1 MSNNK
6 LTKREQEIMKSMK
19 LDFHTTKTISEIGRI
34 SGTHKYDVW
43 IGKQISKNPELI
55 NNLNDF
61 QFIIDWALKA
71 RPDIFSMSFEKAFE
85 NSDEWHKNLKPKN
98 SNHILKQKEDDKII
112 YRTKDNNY
120 FFVLL
125 NPDELDIEGDIMK
138 NCVGAY
144 KEKLKK
150 GHSLIIS
157 MRDKKNEPHITIEVD
172 VRTSSVVQVKGKANT
187 NPSEEYLKLIT
198 EFAIYASGFEEDF
211 NDDIINLIN
220 LKFKD

>member
-6 LTKREQEIMKSMK
+6 LTNREKEIMKSMG
-19 LDFHTTKTISEIGRI
+19 LDLHTTKVISEIGRI

-43 IGKQISKNPELI
+43 IGKQISKNLELL
-55 NNLNDF
+55 NKPNDF
-61 QFIIDWALKA
+61 QLIIDWALKA

-85 NSDEWHKNLKPKN
+85 NSEEWHKNLKPKN
-98 SNHILKQKEDDKII
+98 SNHTLKNKDDEKII
-112 YRTKDNNY
+112 YTTKDNNY

-125 NPDELDIEGDIMK
+125 NPEELELEGDIMK

-144 KEKLKK
+144 RDKVKK

-157 MRDKKNEPHITIEVD
+157 MRDIKNEPHITIEVD
-172 VRTSSVVQVKGKANT
+172 IRTSSVVQIKGKANT

-211 NDDIINLIN
+211 NDDIIELIN

>member
-19 LDFHTTKTISEIGRI
+19 LDFHTTKAISEIGRI

-43 IGKQISKNPELI
+43 IGKQISKNTELI

-61 QFIIDWALKA
+61 QFIIDWALKV

-85 NSDEWHKNLKPKN
+85 NSEEWHKNLKPKKH
-98 SNHILKQKEDDKII
+98 NHILKQKEDDKII

-125 NPDELDIEGDIMK
+125 NPDELEIEGDIMK

-172 VRTSSVVQVKGKANT
+172 IRTSSVVQVKGKANT

>member
-150 GHSLIIS
+150 SL
-157 MRDKKNEPHITIEVD
+157 K
-172 VRTSSVVQVKGKANT
+172 
-187 NPSEEYLKLIT
+187 
-198 EFAIYASGFEEDF
+198 
-211 NDDIINLIN
+211 
-220 LKFKD
+220 

>member
-6 LTKREQEIMKSMK
+6 LTNREKEIMKSMG
-19 LDFHTTKTISEIGRI
+19 LDLHTTKLISEIGRI

-43 IGKQISKNPELI
+43 IGKQISKNLELL
-55 NNLNDF
+55 NRPNDF

-71 RPDIFSMSFEKAFE
+71 RPDIFSMSFEKAYE
-85 NSDEWHKNLKPKN
+85 NSEEWHKNLKPKN
-98 SNHILKQKEDDKII
+98 SNHILKDKEDEKII

-125 NPDELDIEGDIMK
+125 NPEELKTEGDIMR
-138 NCVGAY
+138 NCVADY
-144 KEKLKK
+144 KEKVRK

-157 MRDKKNEPHITIEVD
+157 MRDLKNQPHITIEVD
-172 VRTSSVVQVKGKANT
+172 IKTSSVVQVKGKANT
-187 NPSEEYLKLIT
+187 NPSNEYLKLIT
-198 EFAIYASGFEEDF
+198 EFAIFASGFEEDF
-211 NDDIINLIN
+211 NDDIIELIN